1 MNLKIFLKTFTNIYY
16 MKWHL
21 KLINNIVMC
30 RGIFCRFAAHLK
42 DFVSAR
48 YHLIFYIVG
57 SWIKIRPN
65 SSISF
70 KCYSTIFC
78 DKKCRKSI
86 FIQFILILCVQFI
99 FSYYFWYVYLTNNII
114 KILIGGKI
122 ENFINSPSVC
132 EFSFSFLTSSQKR
145 QHLLLNKIN
154 SKYVTCG

>member
-1 MNLKIFLKTFTNIYY
+1 MGKINFIFHISDFWVGRKKKTIFLSFCCSFEGLCLSTLSSNILYSRI
-16 MKWHL
+16 L
-21 KLINNIVMC
+21 NQ
-30 RGIFCRFAAHLK
+30 
-42 DFVSAR
+42 
-48 YHLIFYIVG
+48 
-57 SWIKIRPN
+57 N